1 MVYVLGIYEKILC
14 KIRKVKIR
22 QLGFPADQKTKDPH
36 KEDSW
41 KSAKFFF
48 LSYLAFSKK
57 LEPIPK
63 ICSCDL
69 IIKANFYANFW
80 HKF

>member
-22 QLGFPADQKTKDPH
+22 QFGFPADQKTKDPH

-48 LSYLAFSKK
+48 SFLFGFFQKNTTDS
-57 LEPIPK
+57 
-63 ICSCDL
+63 
-69 IIKANFYANFW
+69 
-80 HKF
+80 